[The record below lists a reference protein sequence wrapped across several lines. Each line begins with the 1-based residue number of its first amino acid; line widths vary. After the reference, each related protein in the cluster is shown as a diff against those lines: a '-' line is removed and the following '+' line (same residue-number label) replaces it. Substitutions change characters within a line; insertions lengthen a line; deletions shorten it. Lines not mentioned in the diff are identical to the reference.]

1 MILVI
6 MGKEKGVE
14 VQTLGSVPS
23 PRGCLGG
30 KGAWMAEMPPLKAR
44 LALTEVGA
52 RGGAERQPSVA
63 AYALAPFRTHQLF
76 SDICTE
82 EASSWNF
89 PDRAEDYSEHKSIKP
104 RFLAHLGTKNLQT
117 ERSLKGRYS
126 PPTPPLPRHA
136 RTSILIVPQAIK
148 FQREFSVARPNRPC
162 SYLIFLSACLQ
173 L

>member
-52 RGGAERQPSVA
+52 RRGAERQPSVA

-117 ERSLKGRYS
+117 ERSLMGRYS

-162 SYLIFLSACLQ
+162 SYLIFLSAGLQ

>member
-1 MILVI
+1 
-6 MGKEKGVE
+6 MGKEKGIE

-23 PRGCLGG
+23 PWGCLRG
-30 KGAWMAEMPPLKAR
+30 KGAGMAEIPPLKAR

-52 RGGAERQPSVA
+52 RGGAEKQPSVA
-63 AYALAPFRTHQLF
+63 AYALAPFRTNQLF

-104 RFLAHLGTKNLQT
+104 RFLAYLGTKNLKT
-117 ERSLKGRYS
+117 GRSLKGRYS

-148 FQREFSVARPNRPC
+148 FQSEFSVARPNRPY